1 MSAAAYV
8 PRRVLEAAR
17 AAGFIRDDGS
27 PDVAAYLTNSKD
39 RIAPKTVRVPRY
51 SPPRTPHPKKSSFR
65 NIHTRRQKSTK
76 ITINPR
82 RKRIVVSPQSRS
94 RSLSLSRSRNK
105 AAINEEHPKHVD
117 PFNHVSTYRNKKAR
131 SVIPAEHIQT
141 IRRKL
146 LERLL
151 VERIALTMNVAD
163 TEILTELS
171 AKPKLSDEDEQRIR
185 KELNRIHSINISSD

>member
-1 MSAAAYV
+1 MSAAYV

-17 AAGFIRDDGS
+17 AAGFLRDDGS

-65 NIHTRRQKSTK
+65 NIHTRKQKSTK
-76 ITINPR
+76 TTINPR
-82 RKRIVVSPQSRS
+82 RKRIVISTKSRS
-94 RSLSLSRSRNK
+94 RSRSRSRSK
-105 AAINEEHPKHVD
+105 SAINEEHPKHVD
-117 PFNHVSTYRNKKAR
+117 PFDHVSSYRDKKSR
-131 SVIPAEHIQT
+131 SVVPAEHVQA

-163 TEILTELS
+163 TDILNELS

-185 KELNRIHSINISSD
+185 KELNRIHSMNTSSD